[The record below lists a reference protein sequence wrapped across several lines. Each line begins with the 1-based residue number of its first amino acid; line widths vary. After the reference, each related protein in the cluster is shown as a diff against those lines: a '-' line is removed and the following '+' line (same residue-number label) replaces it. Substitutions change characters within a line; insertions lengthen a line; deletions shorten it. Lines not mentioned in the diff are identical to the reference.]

1 MVRREGRII
10 FSLTFKRRTYSVGP
24 KEENT
29 LEKATGTAVESHLIS
44 ISALQLPAIIA

>member
-29 LEKATGTAVESHLIS
+29 LEKAAGTAVESHLIS
-44 ISALQLPAIIA
+44 VPAFQFPAIIG